1 VGPDGVVVAGELV
14 ELALQ
19 RPDRGGGR
27 LRCQPFLLGLV
38 EPFHFAAGLRMVGPG
53 VVELHSKDTEF
64 DLQSDPAVA
73 ALFGGEDRP
82 IEFLTDVKLLRLA

>member
-1 VGPDGVVVAGELV
+1 VVAAGCAASHFFWV
-14 ELALQ
+14 WWN
-19 RPDRGGGR
+19 
-27 LRCQPFLLGLV
+27 
-38 EPFHFAAGLRMVGPG
+38 FHFAAGLRVIGPG

-82 IEFLTDVKLLRLA
+82 IELLTDVKLLRLA